1 MQLKDQEST
10 LQYIHISI
18 PEILLGHIKSK
29 NSWQNYDQE
38 WSYRLDP
45 PHASH
50 PFQRDLYIIK
60 SKNIEQEDI
69 KLLLDNIINK
79 NNKETQN
86 IEGAKKII
94 KEIIS
99 EPSKLISNNF
109 STQIEELLLDRE
121 KEYHYLV
128 CKNYK
133 IIYSVDKE
141 NKQIQI
147 ADVFDTRQNPVKLK
161 RTK

>member
-69 KLLLDNIINK
+69 KLLLDNIIIK

-94 KEIIS
+94 KEI
-99 EPSKLISNNF
+99 LDLSNNIPIKNWLEDTGNR
-109 STQIEELLLDRE
+109 SIIESMID
-121 KEYHYLV
+121 
-128 CKNYK
+128 KNK
-133 IIYSVDKE
+133 I
-141 NKQIQI
+141 
-147 ADVFDTRQNPVKLK
+147 KLMDII
-161 RTK
+161 